1 MTDISILVPTFNRRK
16 FLPLLL
22 RNLKIQDYPHDKLEV
37 IIDDDGENKLILDN
51 EIQDIKNH
59 LSPIKLTYINNKKK
73 RSIGKKRNDLVK
85 SANSK
90 VIAFMD
96 DDDIYFPTYLSYSYG
111 VMKDNKVSCVGC
123 DKMLFTMSDKDW
135 EMYMI
140 DCGNQKRLIHEAT
153 MVMTKKFHRAS
164 QGFDNSNQ
172 AEGNSLFFGMENQV
186 KITEDILKI
195 MCCIQHSENTIDKLQ
210 FAKEELK
217 VEMKMDSNLKNIL
230 ENILKNK
237 I

>member
-22 RNLKIQDYPHDKLEV
+22 RNIKVQDYPHDKLEV
-37 IIDDDGENKLILDN
+37 IIDDDGENKLILN
-51 EIQDIKNH
+51 EELQEIKDH

-85 SANSK
+85 CANSK

-96 DDDIYFPTYLSYSYG
+96 DDDIYFPTYLSYSYETL
-111 VMKDNKVSCVGC
+111 KKNKVGCVGC
-123 DKMLFTMSDKDW
+123 DKMLFTMSEKDW
-135 EMYMI
+135 DMYMI

-153 MVMTKKFHRAS
+153 MMMTKKFHKAS
-164 QGFDNSNQ
+164 CGFENSNKG
-172 AEGNSLFFGMENQV
+172 EGNNLFYGMENQV
-186 KITEDILKI
+186 KITENILMI
-195 MCCIQHSENTIDKLQ
+195 MCCLQHPENTIDKIQ
-210 FAKEELK
+210 FCKEDLK
-217 VEMKMDSNLKNIL
+217 VEMKMDENLKNIL
-230 ENILKNK
+230 INILKNK

>member
-22 RNLKIQDYPHDKLEV
+22 RNLKVQDYPHEKLEV
-37 IIDDDGENKLILDN
+37 IIDDDSENKMILDS
-51 EIQDIKNH
+51 ELQGIKDH
-59 LSPIKLTYINNKKK
+59 LSPMKLTYINNKKK

-96 DDDIYFPTYLSYSYG
+96 DDDIYFPTYLSYSYET
-111 VMKDNKVSCVGC
+111 MKKNKVSCVGC
-123 DKMLFTMSDKDW
+123 NKMLFTMSDKDW
-135 EMYMI
+135 GMYLI
-140 DCGNQKRLIHEAT
+140 DCGDQKRLIHEAT
-153 MVMTKKFHRAS
+153 IMMTKKFHRAS
-164 QGFDNSNQ
+164 QGFENSNQ
-172 AEGNSLFFGMENQV
+172 GEGNSLFYGMENQV
-186 KITEDILKI
+186 EITENIIKV

-217 VEMKMDSNLKNIL
+217 VEMKMEDNLKNIL
-230 ENILKNK
+230 TNILKIK
-237 I
+237 